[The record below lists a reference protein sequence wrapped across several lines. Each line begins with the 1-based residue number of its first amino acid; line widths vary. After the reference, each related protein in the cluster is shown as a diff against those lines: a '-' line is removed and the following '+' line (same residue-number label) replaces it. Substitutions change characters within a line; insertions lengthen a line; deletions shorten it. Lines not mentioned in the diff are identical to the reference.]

1 MQSLQASCFGDKT
14 QYHRVKS
21 PVTPIKRKDGIRMK
35 TEKLAKHYTDKRTGI
50 SYTLKGDYYLPD
62 LKPAE
67 EECEIGIWGMQYLN
81 YIKKH
86 RKVLYT
92 NLLTTEK
99 LNAHLAEIDERAH
112 SMEAMLIKQMAE
124 LEGVNEALKEQD
136 QMEWVRRMNN
146 IRNRAEEIITN
157 EIFR

>member
-1 MQSLQASCFGDKT
+1 
-14 QYHRVKS
+14 
-21 PVTPIKRKDGIRMK
+21 MK
-35 TEKLAKHYTDKRTGI
+35 TKKLAEHYTDERTVI
-50 SYTLKGDYYLPD
+50 SYTLHVDYYLPD

-67 EECEIGIWGMQYLN
+67 EECEIGIWGMRYLS
-81 YIKKH
+81 YIKDH
-86 RKVLYT
+86 RKVFYT
-92 NLLTTEK
+92 NLLTTGK
-99 LNAHLAEIDERAH
+99 LNTHLAEIDERAH
-112 SMEAMLIKQMAE
+112 SMEEMLIKQMAE